1 MKYQPESVENK
12 NKCKNIEHY
21 KKINIFGEEG
31 VGKSSLIALM
41 EHYEDDNFNIENE
54 KEKDLL
60 FSSQLSQDSFNNQS
74 NLVDQVKRAK
84 IPINEDNPLYAS
96 LYETNLGNYDSIK
109 TNLDTLLLQTECV
122 IIMWDNSR
130 YDTFDNIYNL
140 FGTINQGMNDFKY
153 RKAPIFLIKNK
164 SDLEPD
170 SSQNKEAGNNI
181 KNSIERIKKENP
193 NIIYRE
199 ISLLNRDNFL
209 LLALDLNRNLSYAE
223 QERNFINN
231 DVTRL
236 VKFKNYKDS
245 KEFEFVD
252 NLFEINCILLGHT
265 CVGKT
270 TFFNYFLGNNTKTN
284 ISSSSI
290 EFLKL
295 MAEVDKEQFYV
306 KITDT
311 LGQER
316 FLSIGQQYI
325 RKADGILLFFDVTKE
340 ESFKNV
346 DNWISKIRENNE
358 DCDIILLANKIDES
372 DKRKVSKKEA
382 KEKAENYKIKYYE
395 CCCLNGLN
403 LYEILNEI
411 ILAGY
416 RNYKKK
422 ENDEDFIKQRKNSI
436 KIKNENQKEEIE
448 NKRNWCKSC

>member
-1 MKYQPESVENK
+1 MEYQPESVENK
-12 NKCKNIEHY
+12 NKSISIEHY

-31 VGKSSLIALM
+31 VGKSSLIELM
-41 EHYEDDNFNIENE
+41 EHFKDDNFNIE
-54 KEKDLL
+54 KEKDLIY
-60 FSSQLSQDSFNNQS
+60 SSQLSQDSFNDQS
-74 NLVDQVKRAK
+74 NLVAQVKRIK
-84 IPINEDNPLYAS
+84 IPINDDNPLYLS
-96 LYETNLGNYDSIK
+96 LYETNLGNYDLIK
-109 TNLDTLLLQTECV
+109 MNLDTLLFQTECV
-122 IIMWDNSR
+122 IIMWDNSKH
-130 YDTFDNIYNL
+130 DTFDNIYNL

-153 RKAPIFLIKNK
+153 RKAPIFLIRNK
-164 SDLEPD
+164 LDLEPG
-170 SSQNKEAGNNI
+170 SSQIKEAGNNI
-181 KNSIERIKKENP
+181 KNSKEKIKKENP
-193 NIIYRE
+193 NIIFRE
-199 ISLLNRDNFL
+199 ISLLNRDDFFQL
-209 LLALDLNRNLSYAE
+209 VLDINRETSYAE
-223 QERNFINN
+223 QEKNFINN
-231 DVTRL
+231 DATCL

-270 TFFNYFLGNNTKTN
+270 TFFNYFLGSNKKTN
-284 ISSSSI
+284 ISSSSV

-316 FLSIGQQYI
+316 FLSIGKQYI
-325 RKADGILLFFDVTKE
+325 RNADGILLFFDVTRE

-346 DNWISKIRENNE
+346 DKWIEQIRENN
-358 DCDIILLANKIDES
+358 DNCDIILLANKIDES
-372 DKRKVSKKEA
+372 DKREVSKKEA

-422 ENDEDFIKQRKNSI
+422 ENDEDFIRQRKNSI
-436 KIKNENQKEEIE
+436 KIDNKSQKEEIE
-448 NKRNWCKSC
+448 NKRNLCNC